1 MRRRG
6 WTVLIGTVLV
16 AGLTFAALWIPVP
29 YVSLGPG
36 PTVDTLGKSGGKQII
51 TVQKGTAYQPN
62 GQLRLV
68 TVSVTTGLDL
78 GSALYYWIS
87 SDYAVVPT
95 DAVYPPN
102 QSQEQTDKQ
111 EQQQFQDSQSAA
123 ETAAL
128 HQLGCATVVTVA
140 SIDDGAPADGKLK
153 PGDGITSVNGKAVTS
168 SDQLVT
174 LVQGGQPGTVETI
187 GYLRDGKAGSVA
199 VTTGKGSNGK
209 AKLGIG
215 TGLGINPTT
224 CPYRVKVSLGDIGG
238 PSAGLMFALGIVDT
252 LTPGD
257 LTGGKVVAG
266 TGEIEP
272 TGKVDPIGGIQEKMI
287 AAKRDRAKYFLSPA
301 DNCKDAKAAVPS
313 GLTLAKVATLKDAL
327 TALDDIRTGK
337 TPPPC

>member
-1 MRRRG
+1 M
-6 WTVLIGTVLV
+6 LIGTVLV

-36 PTVDTLGKSGGKQII
+36 PTIDTLGKSGGKQII
-51 TVQKGTAYQPN
+51 TVQQGTAYRPS

-111 EQQQFQDSQSAA
+111 EQQQFQDSQGNA

-128 HQLGCATVVTVA
+128 HQLGCGTAVTVA

-153 PGDGITSVNGKAVTS
+153 PGDAITSVNSKPVTS
-168 SDQLVT
+168 AEQLVT
-174 LVQGGQPGTVETI
+174 LVQGNKPGTVETI
-187 GYLRDGKAGSVA
+187 GYLRNGKPGSVA
-199 VTTGKGSNGK
+199 ITTGKGTNGK

-215 TGLGINPTT
+215 TGLGINQTT

-238 PSAGLMFALGIVDT
+238 PSAGLMFALGIIDT
-252 LTPGD
+252 LTPGN
-257 LTGGKVVAG
+257 LTGGRVVAG
-266 TGEIEP
+266 TGEIDP
-272 TGKVDPIGGIQEKMI
+272 TGAVKPIGGIQEKMV
-287 AAKRDRAKYFLSPA
+287 AAKRDHATYFLSPA
-301 DNCKDAKAAVPS
+301 DNCADAKSAVPA

-327 TALDDIRTGK
+327 AALADIRAGK

>member
-36 PTVDTLGKSGGKQII
+36 PTVDTLGKSDGKQII
-51 TVQKGTAYQPN
+51 TVQKGTAYQPD

-199 VTTGKGSNGK
+199 ITTGKGSNGK

-287 AAKRDRAKYFLSPA
+287 AAKRDHAKYFLSPA

>member
-29 YVSLGPG
+29 YVTLGPG
-36 PTVDTLGKSGGKQII
+36 PTVDTLGRSGGKQII
-51 TVQKGTAYQPN
+51 TVTKGTAYRPD

-78 GSALYYWIS
+78 GSALYYWVS
-87 SDYAVVPT
+87 GDYAVVPT

-128 HQLGCATVVTVA
+128 HELKCPTVVTVA
-140 SIDDGAPADGKLK
+140 SVEDGAPADGKLK
-153 PGDGITSVNGKAVTS
+153 PGDAITTLDGKAVTS
-168 SDQLVT
+168 AEQLVG
-174 LVQGGQPGTVETI
+174 LVQAKQPGAAETI
-187 GYLRDGKAGSVA
+187 GYQRDGKPGSVA
-199 VTTGKGSNGK
+199 ITTGKGDGGK

-215 TGLGINPTT
+215 TGLGIDQAK
-224 CPYRVKVSLGDIGG
+224 CPYQVKVDLGDIGG
-238 PSAGLMFALGIVDT
+238 PSAGLMFALGIIDT
-252 LTPGD
+252 LSPGN
-257 LTGGKVVAG
+257 LTGGKVIAG
-266 TGEIEP
+266 TGEIDAA
-272 TGKVDPIGGIQEKMI
+272 GKVKPIGGIQEKMI
-287 AAKRDRAKYFLSPA
+287 AAKRDHAAYFLSPA
-301 DNCKDAKAAVPS
+301 DNCKDARSAVPA
-313 GLTLAKVATLKDAL
+313 GLRLAKVGSLRDAL
-327 TALDDIRTGK
+327 TALADIRAGR